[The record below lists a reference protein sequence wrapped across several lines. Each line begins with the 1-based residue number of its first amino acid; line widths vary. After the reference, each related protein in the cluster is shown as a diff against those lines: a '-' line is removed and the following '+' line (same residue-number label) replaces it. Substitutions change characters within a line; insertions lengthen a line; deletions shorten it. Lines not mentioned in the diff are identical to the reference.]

1 MSLLLL
7 SGGTDSTCLAYALRP
22 SVCLTVDYGQKIA
35 QAEIEAS
42 SNICKRL
49 RLKHE
54 VVKIDLRAFAT
65 GSMAGQKQKHL
76 GALPEWWPF
85 RNQLIL
91 TIGSMVAHK
100 RGLQEVIIGTVRS
113 DRRHRDG
120 SVTFLRQ
127 MDRVVR
133 GQEGAIRLLAPAGK
147 LSAEELFAIAEPPLS
162 LLGLTFSCHRSN
174 FPCGQCGG
182 CRKNEAVVSFAIGA
196 KRQQALFGK
205 TMRQKLAHALKI

>member
-7 SGGTDSTCLAYALRP
+7 SGGTDSTCLAHALRP
-22 SVCLTVDYGQKIA
+22 SLCLTIDYGQRIA
-35 QAEIEAS
+35 KAEIEAS
-42 SNICKRL
+42 RNVCKRL
-49 RLKHE
+49 HLKHK
-54 VVKIDLRAFAT
+54 VIKIDLRAFAT
-65 GSMAGQKQKHL
+65 GTMAGRKQKNQ

-85 RNQLIL
+85 RNQLVL
-91 TIGSMVAHK
+91 TIGSMVAYS

-120 SVTFLRQ
+120 SVAFLRQ

-133 GQEGAIRLLAPAGK
+133 SQEGAIRLLAPASK
-147 LSAEELFAIAEPPLS
+147 LSAEELFSAAEPPLS

-182 CRKNEAVVSFAIGA
+182 CRKNEAVVSFAISA
-196 KRQQALFGK
+196 KQQQALFGK
-205 TMRQKLAHALKI
+205 TSRQRLAHALKI